1 MKIDR
6 QGAQSLWR
14 GRCIFRML
22 AISLERQGP
31 RVMVTDELRKSVG
44 LMLKKLKP
52 LPEGYEKERRFT
64 NFKADDQFPVPELV
78 LFVLRDVLGLEVL
91 GPWEKTRWGASFE
104 YEGAYFD
111 VSLRKFGFTVTTQ
124 VEHPEGSPLVR
135 EVLGK
140 LEKSV
145 RIVEKFLEPFV
156 QEQARDGRV
165 TIANRFHHFDRT
177 YRFSR
182 EKAVEIYG
190 PPELL
195 SAGNGRGN
203 VKGVPIEF
211 RAPWGAAR
219 EGGYY
224 AEAMMN
230 AYFSRTEHV
239 LVLSLPFLGIEP
251 GGGQLMGFIAEKW
264 SKKVRRLFDLEKDPV
279 AKSLYE
285 RIKHIRDALR
295 NPLAHG
301 GFEPGIGSLYFHLPD
316 VGALPAR
323 MTRHGEG
330 FSFVFNPIGHAS
342 FWEICAALD
351 EFDDYLRKKL
361 AGAGVGPRRGSMSLM
376 MSKAVGSISL
386 RRSPPRS
393 LSASL
398 NEFH

>member
-1 MKIDR
+1 
-6 QGAQSLWR
+6 
-14 GRCIFRML
+14 
-22 AISLERQGP
+22 
-31 RVMVTDELRKSVG
+31 
-44 LMLKKLKP
+44 MLKKLKP
-52 LPEGYEKERRFT
+52 LPECYEKERRFT

-140 LEKSV
+140 IEKSV

-165 TIANRFHHFDRT
+165 TIANRFHHFERT
-177 YRFSR
+177 YRFFR
-182 EKAVEIYG
+182 EKAAEMYG

-195 SAGNGRGN
+195 PAGNGQGAE
-203 VKGVPIEF
+203 KGGAIDF
-211 RAPWGAAR
+211 FAPWAR
-219 EGGYY
+219 ASERAMEGGHY

-230 AYFSRTEHV
+230 AYFSRAEHV
-239 LVLSLPFLGIEP
+239 LVLSLPFLGFEP
-251 GGGQLMGFIAEKW
+251 GSGQLMDFIAEKW
-264 SKKVRRLFDLEKDPV
+264 SKKVRRLFESGADPV

-301 GFEPGIGSLYFHLPD
+301 GFEPGIGSLYFHLPG

-323 MTRHGEG
+323 MTRHGDG

-351 EFDDYLRKKL
+351 EFDEYLRKKL
-361 AGAGVGPRRGSMSLM
+361 GGGWRWAEAGLDVAYDEQSRREYFAAAQSVEKLERLIER
-376 MSKAVGSISL
+376 ASL
-386 RRSPPRS
+386 RGDYH
-393 LSASL
+393 
-398 NEFH
+398 NNFEY